1 MRVFACDSS
10 PPLRGVLI
18 RLTLLLFLATAS
30 LAHGEE
36 LDLVMDGDGSA
47 MGEVSTRF
55 DIGPLHLHAEHRE
68 YFAALNL
75 SQDDAADDPLA
86 RHSRMSAAARFD
98 FGQAVEL
105 PLTFSGDY
113 RSFVSGKHSFDFAV
127 TGSLHLPRLNI
138 GAALDLAQDF
148 QAGGAAEGVA
158 DGELTF
164 GFDWLGARHEGQL
177 DFDVLPQRRLTEL
190 SLASRWSLERGLDAA
205 LDLTH
210 DPLASHSEAR
220 LGLDQR
226 LGPFTFGS
234 DFSADSGGAYSV
246 GITFALDLGPAPGV
260 PEWRLSTLL
269 SALQSNARRTAVQDS
284 FGLLSITGNN

>member
-1 MRVFACDSS
+1 MRVSACDSS

-18 RLTLLLFLATAS
+18 SLTLLLALATAS
-30 LAHGEE
+30 LGHGEE
-36 LDLVMDGDGSA
+36 LDLVMDGNGSA
-47 MGEVSTRF
+47 MGEVSSRF
-55 DIGPLHLHAEHRE
+55 DLGPLHLLTEHRE

-86 RHSRMSAAARFD
+86 RHSRMSAAARVD
-98 FGQAVEL
+98 LSQDVAL

-113 RSFVSGKHSFDFAV
+113 RSFASGKHSMDFALA
-127 TGSLHLPRLNI
+127 GSLRLPQLNI

-148 QAGGAAEGVA
+148 QAGGTAEGAA
-158 DGELTF
+158 DGGLSF
-164 GFDWLGARHEGQL
+164 DFDWMGARHEGQL
-177 DFDVLPQRRLTEL
+177 DFDLVPQPQLTEL
-190 SLASRWSLERGLDAA
+190 SLASRWSLERGLDAT

-234 DFSADSGGAYSV
+234 DFSADSGGGYSV
-246 GITFALDLGPAPGV
+246 GITFALDLGPAPAA

-269 SALQSNARRTAVQDS
+269 TALQTNARRTAVRDS
-284 FGLLSITGNN
+284 FELLSITEYD